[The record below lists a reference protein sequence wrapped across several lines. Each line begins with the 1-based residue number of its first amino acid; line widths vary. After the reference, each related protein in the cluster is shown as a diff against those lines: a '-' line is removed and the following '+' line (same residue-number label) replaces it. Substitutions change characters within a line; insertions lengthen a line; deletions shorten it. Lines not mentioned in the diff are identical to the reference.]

1 MSAFVDE
8 QGELQSASE
17 VSLEHDASVIA
28 NPWQALRRLTPARI
42 ALGRAGTSLPTA
54 AQLDFQHAH
63 AQARDAV
70 HLALDHASLAA
81 DLAERGR
88 PSLHLHSAAAD
99 RHIYLQRPDLGRRLH
114 PDSAALLR
122 QQPQG
127 YDLAIVIADG
137 LSALAVQR
145 HALPFLQ
152 RLEEMTA
159 EEGWSL
165 APITLVEQGRVA
177 VADEVGELL
186 GARMVVILIGERPG
200 LSSPDSLG
208 LYFTWAPRVG
218 LTDAHRNCIS
228 NIRHEGLSYGVA
240 AHKLLYLMRE
250 ACRRQL
256 SGVHLKDEAELPS
269 LAQKLEK
276 PRNFL
281 LD

>member
-1 MSAFVDE
+1 MSAFE
-8 QGELQSASE
+8 AGTGELQCAHE
-17 VSLEHDASVIA
+17 ASLERDETVIA

-42 ALGRAGTSLPTA
+42 ALGRAGSSLPTA

-70 HLALDHASLAA
+70 HLAFDHAALAA
-81 DLAERGR
+81 GLAERGR
-88 PSLHLHSAAAD
+88 PSLHLRSAAAD
-99 RHIYLQRPDLGRRLH
+99 RHTYLQRPDLGRRLH

-122 QQPQG
+122 QQPRG
-127 YDLAIVIADG
+127 HDLAIVIADG

-145 HALPFLQ
+145 HALPFLE
-152 RLEEMTA
+152 RLEELTA
-159 EEGWSL
+159 EEGWRL
-165 APITLVEQGRVA
+165 APVALVEQGRVA
-177 VADEVGELL
+177 VADEIGELL

-218 LTDAHRNCIS
+218 LTDAQRNCIS
-228 NIRHEGLSYGVA
+228 NVRLEGLSYGVA

-256 SGVHLKDEAELPS
+256 SGVNLKDEAQVPS
-269 LAQKLEK
+269 LAPGLEG

-281 LD
+281 LS